1 MKPVLLQP
9 FHFLHNSLLNS
20 STRQHPSCNA
30 IKNLVCQKDITHL
43 CIQINQCTDIGKNF
57 VSEVKSGNGSCI
69 GSIVVLQDLIGAQ
82 AENKRMDK
90 PRSAQHSKWQNG
102 CTGEKGLLGRIVNG
116 RSDNVSTGT
125 NAKNTKEKLRVHHRG
140 GFAKKIGICYA
151 FVAELW
157 GVYEGLKLAFIEGC
171 SCLEVQVDSK
181 AVVASIKGGKQ
192 GCVMGVRLIVG
203 IRQLLAQR
211 TINVGLEA
219 IPILLSFIAHSNMK
233 PFLSNRFDR
242 YMLPEKTY
250 KESEQEV

>member
-1 MKPVLLQP
+1 MAERM
-9 FHFLHNSLLNS
+9 H
-20 STRQHPSCNA
+20 RR
-30 IKNLVCQKDITHL
+30 
-43 CIQINQCTDIGKNF
+43 
-57 VSEVKSGNGSCI
+57 E
-69 GSIVVLQDLIGAQ
+69 GA
-82 AENKRMDK
+82 AR
-90 PRSAQHSKWQNG
+90 AHSKWENG
-102 CTGEKGLLGRIVNG
+102 N
-116 RSDNVSTGT
+116 NVSGDGGGGDNEDGDDIDSGGGT
-125 NAKNTKEKLRVHHRG
+125 ILMVMLMSVATIVIVMVVAPSGGDGGGYNDIILVVVVMERG